1 METKQ
6 FQLLLIKYSSLS
18 FRLWKGAAVKV
29 IACVWE
35 IRMCNVH
42 MGLPVVA
49 PGDWESELEVAQFHI
64 YIHTQRRSV

>member
-18 FRLWKGAAVKV
+18 VRLWKGAAVKV

-49 PGDWESELEVAQFHI
+49 PGDWESEL
-64 YIHTQRRSV
+64 